1 MAEKWVVNWELST
14 PIGTLLYTSVTTKCR
29 LLLCIAFSACFLAY
43 FSPENSVQNLL
54 YRTDPCLNVKGAADM
69 IPKSAKSSSPK
80 RVYTRECVCY
90 FIYLFIH
97 FHPL

>member
-1 MAEKWVVNWELST
+1 MAEKLVVNWELGT

-54 YRTDPCLNVKGAADM
+54 YRTEPYLIVKGAADI
-69 IPKSAKSSSPK
+69 IPMSSSAK
-80 RVYTRECVCY
+80 RVYTRGCVCY

-97 FHPL
+97 FHPR